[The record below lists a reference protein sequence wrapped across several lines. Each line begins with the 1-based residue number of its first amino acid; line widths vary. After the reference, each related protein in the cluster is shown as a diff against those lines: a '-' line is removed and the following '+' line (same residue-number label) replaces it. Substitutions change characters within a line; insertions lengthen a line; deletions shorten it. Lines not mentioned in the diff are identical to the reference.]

1 MGSYKWGYKWGN
13 CNYKPQEGTY
23 NPIYNYP

>member
-1 MGSYKWGYKWGN
+1 MGSYKWGYNEGN
-13 CNYKPQEGTY
+13 YGYNPYWGTY